1 MASAQSFSTGVDNVL
16 LRVRPHGQL
25 WTAFPHGLNA
35 TDTRRDKAET
45 LHQWFVR
52 LVDQYCGGDPR
63 LVAVEENIAIFANF
77 AWRKDRLIYASVP
90 TLVVIEGSLE
100 DFYLDADRPAVYLRL
115 DLNYD
120 TLGDPFSHP
129 LAHVHVADESHP
141 RFALDGGT
149 SGNVIVDYLE
159 FLYRNYMSDKWLG
172 WARRQWLGT
181 SYADSADPEDDPFER
196 IVKAFTDAQ
205 FGVLEAQAPV
215 IGQIKKTLREAKDSL
230 FAAHMNGT
238 DREILEY
245 PSAR

>member
-1 MASAQSFSTGVDNVL
+1 MASAPSFSAGVDNVL
-16 LRVRPHGQL
+16 LRVRPHGQPT
-25 WTAFPHGLNA
+25 TAFPYGLHA
-35 TDTRRDKAET
+35 TDTRRANAET
-45 LHQWFVR
+45 LHQWFDR
-52 LVDQYCGGDPR
+52 LVDKYSAGDPR

-77 AWRKDRLIYASVP
+77 AWRKDRLVYASMP
-90 TLVVIEGSLE
+90 TLIVIDATLE
-100 DFYLDADRPAVYLRL
+100 DFYLDPDRPAVYLRL

-149 SGNVIVDYLE
+149 SDNVIVDYLE
-159 FLYRNYMSDKWLG
+159 FLYRNYVSDKWLG
-172 WARRQWLGT
+172 WARRQWLATGH
-181 SYADSADPEDDPFER
+181 AASADPEDDPFER
-196 IVKAFTDAQ
+196 IVQAFTDAQ

-230 FAAHMNGT
+230 FAAHMNGA